1 MSSKQTRRSI
11 SVRGTTY
18 FTLRQYCEDHDR
30 SMSDLVEELL
40 AKTFEAAGQTTAVV
54 PLDAP
59 LRSIKAAKPVA
70 APRALAAKVLRAP
83 APAKDAHVAAP
94 VKAAP
99 QPTAA
104 KVAPVPAKVAPAP
117 AKVAP
122 VKAAPVKVAS
132 AAVDGQNGSGR
143 PAPTPAKSVV
153 ADRVVAPKGDYRV
166 ISF

>member
-40 AKTFEAAGQTTAVV
+40 AKVFAAAGGVT

-59 LRSIKAAKPVA
+59 VRSIKTAKPVA

-83 APAKDAHVAAP
+83 AAAKAEPAPAVAANP

-99 QPTAA
+99 TPIKAVAKAAPQAA
-104 KVAPVPAKVAPAP
+104 KPAP
-117 AKVAP
+117 AKPAP
-122 VKAAPVKVAS
+122 MPAKPAS
-132 AAVDGQNGSGR
+132 APADGQNGGGR